1 MKLLTLIFYPLLIF
15 TSAYDF
21 TLCNNNVI
29 LFINSLFLIPQS
41 NKQLLIQMQG
51 ISYKT
56 ISNNNTTMTISVYDI
71 PIFNKNID
79 LCYYTK
85 CPIPSYQ
92 YININILENNTLGY
106 PSGIEYNFTFDSNI
120 DGNEDIFCINFLF
133 KSADT
138 IKKIKKKFIRYINK

>member
-1 MKLLTLIFYPLLIF
+1 MKLLSLIFYPLLIF

-29 LFINSLFLIPQS
+29 LFIESLFLSPQP

-56 ISNNNTTMTISVYDI
+56 VSDNNTTMSITVYGI
-71 PIFNKNID
+71 PIFRENID

-85 CPIPSYQ
+85 CPIPIYEP
-92 YININILENNTLGY
+92 ININIPENNTLGY
-106 PSGIEYNFTFDSNI
+106 PKGIEYNFTFESSIAENQ
-120 DGNEDIFCINFLF
+120 DIFCVNFIF
-133 KSADT
+133 KSV
-138 IKKIKKKFIRYINK
+138 